1 MAVRWRFQD
10 YETKDGEIPIRDWYK
25 SQTPQVRSAFDT
37 TVRHLSVTEVWTV
50 EDGAKTLTG
59 RHAGL
64 TELMIDID
72 EWAPK
77 AAKGVKR
84 RFRPIGLKNSDE
96 GAFLL
101 FGGCEK
107 LGGVLN
113 PLSTFDDAI
122 RRWREWERGMGKVHD
137 HDV

>member
-25 SQTPQVRSAFDT
+25 SQSPQVRSAFDT

-77 AAKGVKR
+77 AAKR
-84 RFRPIGLKNSDE
+84 R
-96 GAFLL
+96 
-101 FGGCEK
+101 
-107 LGGVLN
+107 
-113 PLSTFDDAI
+113 
-122 RRWREWERGMGKVHD
+122 
-137 HDV
+137 